1 MFQGGHPFVGLTP
14 SQVLHAVSTGKMLT
28 VPESTPEKVWPLL
41 AACLSPKPENRCVPA
56 GRGRGARGMV

>member
-41 AACLSPKPENRCVPA
+41 AACLSPKPENS
-56 GRGRGARGMV
+56 GAAANGCHISIT